1 LEINIMAAPTFTKN
15 KFGATDQTQ
24 AYFRIRGLLGLAGLY
39 TNATGIPFS
48 FIGLLNASGAPVRIP
63 PTYTGS
69 DGPGQAVPVP
79 PSQIQSTGGYT
90 LFYDSMNAS
99 IRIFNGTTEVSTGAI
114 PAALL
119 ATVAAINV
127 SGTGYA
133 TNDTVSVAGETG
145 MVIQVT
151 AQSGGVPSAIAIT
164 VQGAAVA
171 ATAAATTAITGTG
184 SGLTVNITVNAG
196 IPALF
201 EFLRG

>member
-1 LEINIMAAPTFTKN
+1 MAAPTFTKN

-39 TNATGIPFS
+39 TTATGIPFS
-48 FIGLLNASGAPVRIP
+48 FIGLLNASGAAVHIP

-69 DGPGQAVPVP
+69 DGPGQSIPVP
-79 PSQIQSTGGYT
+79 PSIIQPTGGYS
-90 LFYDSMNAS
+90 LFYDSVNAS
-99 IRIFNGTTEVSTGAI
+99 IRIFSGTTEVSTGAI

-119 ATVAAINV
+119 ALTAAIDV
-127 SGTGYA
+127 AGTGYA
-133 TNDTVSVAGETG
+133 TNDTSAVVG
-145 MVIQVT
+145 MPGMIVQIT

-164 VQGAAVA
+164 AQGAAVA
-171 ATAAATTAITGTG
+171 ATGAATTNIVGTG
-184 SGLTVNITVNAG
+184 SGLTVTTTVAAG